1 MGNRAG
7 RAQAP
12 SGRWPKVRDGGAFRL
27 VLVTAGTE
35 EEGARIAHAL
45 VEEGLAACANIVPRV
60 RSIYRW
66 KGGVQDEPESLLLI
80 KTTAA
85 RLEALSAR
93 VGELHSYTVPETIA
107 LALDRGRE
115 SYLDW

>member
-1 MGNRAG
+1 M
-7 RAQAP
+7 
-12 SGRWPKVRDGGAFRL
+12 RDGGAFRV
-27 VLVTAGTE
+27 VLVTAGAE
-35 EEGARIAHAL
+35 EEGARIARAL

-66 KGGVQDEPESLLLI
+66 KGEVRDEPESLLVL

-93 VGELHSYTVPETIA
+93 VEELHSYTVPEVIA
-107 LALDRGRE
+107 LAVDRGRE
-115 SYLDW
+115 SYLDWVAEACGPPQGR